1 MSPVSEKWHRVG
13 ALAVGLLVCPAWG
26 ELPRSGGAAFTCA
39 PRAHTSWATV
49 EWRAGT
55 SSPVH
60 VERSFHLI
68 GDGNSRRHWLDISAP
83 VSFDANGA
91 TRLTSS
97 AGSPISSITVSDGF
111 TGEKVPLTDVVFAKD
126 RPDIPGELCLS
137 ATDVPLAFNRV
148 GQAFPVEVGLF
159 NPGTAAVR
167 GARCAIAGLPEGVR
181 IANPTQAAAVVD
193 VPGWGSA
200 LHRIVLTADRSC
212 AFTLTAA
219 FSVPGREVRS
229 VGVPVR
235 VGPSLGLAAADYVP
249 EPKPLAKGKCEIGA
263 FYFCDWVRA
272 DQWMKVW
279 RMDPKRKPAL
289 GWYDNRQAEV
299 LDWQIKWSVEN
310 GISYWLVDWYG
321 SKEWHPAGPFEQ
333 ALSGARYRKYIKW
346 ALMWCNHMPSGKSCE
361 ESWTALVELWI
372 RKYFGASEY
381 MQVDGM
387 PYVSIWDPDRL
398 DADNGGAGG
407 CRRMLEK
414 ARAMARSAG
423 YRGIFFQ
430 AMNNDDTGTGV
441 GASRLQEKRREQ
453 GFDETTNYHFLG
465 TGDRR
470 IGPREKRYAD
480 NVSLSPIYWE
490 TVRRVPGIRYL
501 PNLSTGWDDR
511 PWNDTMRMTG
521 KSPAEF
527 RRLCTR
533 AKAFSDRTGVRRF
546 CLGPLNEWG
555 EGSYAEPNG
564 EFGFGFYEAIRETF
578 FAKPAGGWPLNCT
591 PADVGRELHEVPQ
604 ATGVVPQREALKWR

>member
-1 MSPVSEKWHRVG
+1 MNRRVVTLFFFGLPFVG
-13 ALAVGLLVCPAWG
+13 A
-26 ELPRSGGAAFTCA
+26 SGPSDVVSFTCS
-39 PRAHTSWATV
+39 PRTRTSWAVV
-49 EWRAGT
+49 EGRSGT
-55 SSPVH
+55 STPVRI
-60 VERSFHLI
+60 ERSFHLV
-68 GDGNSRRHWLDISAP
+68 GDGKARRYWFDCANP
-83 VSFDANGA
+83 VAFDGNGA
-91 TRLTSS
+91 VRLKPKGMVSL
-97 AGSPISSITVSDGF
+97 SSITVSDAF
-111 TGEKVPLTDVVFAKD
+111 TGEKVPLADVVFAKD

-137 ATDVPLAFNRV
+137 ATDVPLAFNRT
-148 GQAFPVEVGLF
+148 GQGFSVEIGLF
-159 NPGTAAVR
+159 NPGTMPVR
-167 GARCAIAGLPEGVR
+167 GAQAVIGGLPDGVR
-181 IANPTQAAAVVD
+181 VVN
-193 VPGWGSA
+193 VGRAKSVVELPGWGSA
-200 LHRIVLTADRSC
+200 LHRIELVASKPCEFTAQV
-212 AFTLTAA
+212 AFAGGGIPPV
-219 FSVPGREVRS
+219 SVD
-229 VGVPVR
+229 VPVK
-235 VGPSLGLAAADYVP
+235 VGPSLDLRREGAPETSDYVP
-249 EPKPLAKGKCEIGA
+249 EPKPLARGKYEIGA

-289 GWYDNRQAEV
+289 GWYDNQRSEV

-333 ALSGARYRKYIKW
+333 ALSGARYRKYIRW
-346 ALMWCNHMPSGKSCE
+346 ALMWCNHMPPGKSRE
-361 ESWTALVELWI
+361 EAWTALVELWI
-372 RKYFGASEY
+372 GKYFGTSEY
-381 MQVDGM
+381 MRVDGM

-423 YRGIFFQ
+423 YKGIFFQ

-511 PWNDTMRMTG
+511 PWNDTMRMAG

-527 RRLCTR
+527 RRLCTL
-533 AKAFSDRTGVRRF
+533 AKAFSDRTGIRRL

-555 EGSYAEPNG
+555 EGSYVEPNG

-578 FAKPAGGWPLNCT
+578 FAKPAEGWPLNYT

-604 ATGVVPQREALKWR
+604 PTGVVPQNETLKWR